1 MTLIEFIK
9 TALLG
14 MAGWAF
20 FVVAASIVES
30 SIKKYTLN
38 GLKDATSELKR
49 LNDYLLKKVAEIDNK
64 EYEKLEKVEKRDI
77 IK

>member
-20 FVVAASIVES
+20 FVVAASFVES
-30 SIKKYTLN
+30 SIKKYKLN

-49 LNDYLLKKVAEIDNK
+49 LNDYLLKKVAEKENK
-64 EYEKLEKVEKRDI
+64 EDEKLEKVEKRDI